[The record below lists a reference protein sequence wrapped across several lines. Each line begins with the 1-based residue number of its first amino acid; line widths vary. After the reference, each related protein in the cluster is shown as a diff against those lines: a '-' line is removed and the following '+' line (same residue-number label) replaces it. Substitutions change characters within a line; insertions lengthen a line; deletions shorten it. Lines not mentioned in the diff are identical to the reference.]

1 MNETIKTLVH
11 ELGEEISSITFDNV
25 KQVWYIDYVDKE
37 KESSRV
43 ESKDLM
49 AFLRKD

>member
-1 MNETIKTLVH
+1 MNETVKALLH
-11 ELGEEISSITFDNV
+11 ELGEDISLLIFDNV
-25 KQVWYIDYVDKE
+25 REVWYIDYVDKE

-49 AFLRKD
+49 SFLRKD

>member
-25 KQVWYIDYVDKE
+25 KQVWYINYVDRRE
-37 KESSRV
+37 DSIV

-49 AFLRKD
+49 SFLRKD